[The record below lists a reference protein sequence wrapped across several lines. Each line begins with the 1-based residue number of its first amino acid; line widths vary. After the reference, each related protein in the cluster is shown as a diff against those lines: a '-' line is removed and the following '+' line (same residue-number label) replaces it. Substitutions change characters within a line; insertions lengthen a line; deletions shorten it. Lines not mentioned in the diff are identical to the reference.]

1 MLVSMLIYAISGP
14 ILKMQIEF
22 IKIGDIILFPIFGPF
37 KVEIF
42 VISPLIVLD
51 SLAQQSLFYLIPS
64 IRCYGMSMGMDCFW
78 PIKDVSLEVE

>member
-1 MLVSMLIYAISGP
+1 MLVSMLIYGISRP
-14 ILKMQIEF
+14 ILKMQIKF
-22 IKIGDIILFPIFGPF
+22 RKIRDVILFPIFGPS

-64 IRCYGMSMGMDCFW
+64 IRCYGMSMDMDCFW
-78 PIKDVSLEVE
+78 PIKDVYLEVE

>member
-1 MLVSMLIYAISGP
+1 MLIYGISHP

-22 IKIGDIILFPIFGPF
+22 KKIRDVILFPIFGPF

-51 SLAQQSLFYLIPS
+51 SLAQQSFFYLIPS
-64 IRCYGMSMGMDCFW
+64 IKFCGISMGMDFFGQ
-78 PIKDVSLEVE
+78 

>member
-1 MLVSMLIYAISGP
+1 MLVSMLIYGISRP
-14 ILKMQIEF
+14 ILKMKIEYM
-22 IKIGDIILFPIFGPF
+22 KKRDVILFPTFGPS

-78 PIKDVSLEVE
+78 PIKDVFLEVE

>member
-1 MLVSMLIYAISGP
+1 MLIYGISHP

-22 IKIGDIILFPIFGPF
+22 KKIRDVILFPIFGPF

-51 SLAQQSLFYLIPS
+51 SLAQQSFFYLIPS
-64 IRCYGMSMGMDCFW
+64 IRFYGIYWVWIFW

>member
-1 MLVSMLIYAISGP
+1 MLIYGISHP
-14 ILKMQIEF
+14 IFKMQIEYM
-22 IKIGDIILFPIFGPF
+22 KIRDVIFFPIFGTS

-64 IRCYGMSMGMDCFW
+64 IRCYGMSMGMDCFGQ
-78 PIKDVSLEVE
+78 

>member
-1 MLVSMLIYAISGP
+1 MLIYGISHP

-22 IKIGDIILFPIFGPF
+22 KKIRDVILFPIFGPS

-51 SLAQQSLFYLIPS
+51 SLAQQSFFYLIPS
-64 IRCYGMSMGMDCFW
+64 IRFYGISMGMDFFGQ
-78 PIKDVSLEVE
+78 

>member
-1 MLVSMLIYAISGP
+1 MLVSMLIYGISHP

-22 IKIGDIILFPIFGPF
+22 KKIRDVILFPIFGPS

-51 SLAQQSLFYLIPS
+51 SLAQQSFFYLIPS
-64 IRCYGMSMGMDCFW
+64 IRFYGISMGMDFFGQ
-78 PIKDVSLEVE
+78 

>member
-1 MLVSMLIYAISGP
+1 MLIYGISHP

-22 IKIGDIILFPIFGPF
+22 KKIRDVILFPIFGPSR
-37 KVEIF
+37 VEIF

-51 SLAQQSLFYLIPS
+51 SLAQQSFFYLIPS
-64 IRCYGMSMGMDCFW
+64 IRFYGNGYGFFW